1 MSICSTAS
9 ATARRKSASPLFA
22 SSSASGSLSSVI
34 GSVLIGQGW
43 EPRNSTLAVR
53 SDGPLSTTSR
63 PASEIPPPPWT
74 LSRACPDQQA
84 VRGEDDS
91 ALGSNR
97 VFTRAGP
104 RPCENVGDRPFG
116 RGWLPLQHAQA

>member
-53 SDGPLSTTSR
+53 SDGPLSATSR
-63 PASEIPPPPWT
+63 PASEFHH
-74 LSRACPDQQA
+74 LRGRYRHRGVGHA
-84 VRGEDDS
+84 VPCSFEES
-91 ALGSNR
+91 AEYRSEERR
-97 VFTRAGP
+97 VG
-104 RPCENVGDRPFG
+104 
-116 RGWLPLQHAQA
+116 